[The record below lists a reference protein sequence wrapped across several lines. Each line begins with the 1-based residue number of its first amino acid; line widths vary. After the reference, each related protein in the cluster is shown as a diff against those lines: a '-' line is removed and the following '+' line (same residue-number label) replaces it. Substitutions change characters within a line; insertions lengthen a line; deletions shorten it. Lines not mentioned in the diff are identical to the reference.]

1 MLDILRIAIALSC
14 LIYASYHDIK
24 TRLIPSWIW
33 WIMGLSALFLFS
45 LDAYKE
51 GKEFLLFSVPIAV
64 VMIEALVER
73 DDLRNVEKTWPFFL
87 LYLSAIAVLL
97 WGYGNYREKQIF
109 LGALSATG
117 ISVFF
122 FLLYSLNI
130 IHGAADAKAM
140 VMLSIMFYRYPFS
153 MAGNGL
159 EGEISV
165 LFPFS
170 LTVLFLASLIVALMP
185 VYFLAINLMKGDV
198 SFPEMLLGY
207 RMKVAEAKKKKVWP
221 MVRIVDG
228 KLKRVLFPTKYMEID
243 WDAIEN
249 SGMDE
254 VWVTPKIPFIVPIT
268 LGFILALIIGNPLTY
283 FIT

>member
-1 MLDILRIAIALSC
+1 VLDILRIAIALSC